1 MREVGFFEVFRA
13 MLAEYGERW
22 RVNGTMHGKLPS
34 EDEATA
40 QDDFVISSSYSG
52 THSNDLW
59 ILALVNSFPRQQ
71 ASGKCFSSSL
81 GLCLLPRLAP
91 FQSLCK

>member
-1 MREVGFFEVFRA
+1 M
-13 MLAEYGERW
+13 
-22 RVNGTMHGKLPS
+22 NGTMRGKLPS

-71 ASGKCFSSSL
+71 VSDKCFSSSI
-81 GLCLLPRLAP
+81 GFCVLPRLTP
-91 FQSLCK
+91 FQASCK